1 MHPAIEYE
9 ITKAR
14 IADLQRQAEQNAT
27 ARAAPRARQGQTPP
41 RLHRAAGDDPPGPG
55 RSGDPR
61 AARTGAA
68 AAAARLPAAGAVQ
81 RLLMTESPA
90 SRRHRPAHPCNE
102 GTQP

>member
-41 RLHRAAGDDPPGPG
+41 RLHRAAGLTRRVLAALAIRGQPAPARPRPQRACQPPALC
-55 RSGDPR
+55 S
-61 AARTGAA
+61 AC
-68 AAAARLPAAGAVQ
+68 
-81 RLLMTESPA
+81 S
-90 SRRHRPAHPCNE
+90 
-102 GTQP
+102 